1 MWLPFHRVMVGSAL
15 AMFPDLFLA
24 PRMVTFVFGLATL
37 ATLTWL
43 AHELFRDRRITNATA
58 LLGAVFMPRVV
69 LSLAPLSDV
78 PFGCVILAAM
88 AALVRWMRT
97 PTRARLVLASL
108 VFALS
113 ETIRY
118 EGWGFAA
125 SFAVVVLAHRW
136 SAPERVSRTDVALCA
151 IIVSAFPS
159 LWMGIDI
166 LHSGTPLASVDK
178 NGTPFADWLT
188 VLRKNPLT
196 EFLVINGLTMNV
208 IGLLSLAAHARRE
221 PRIRSFLFVAAIPLL
236 CVATIL
242 LFAKRAQSGPS
253 WRMIVVWSLLLLPFT
268 VEAVIRLRH
277 QLPRF
282 GRALTAVVFGG
293 LCLLSLLATHRMYQ
307 QSRWA
312 IPPITRG
319 IGRDLNAVLATYP
332 AGTRV
337 LIDSS
342 TYSYLNLLVSS
353 QRPDLFI
360 RNSAP
365 ERENDPSAIV
375 SSDRPLPLAELERRN
390 IRLLVFRT
398 PALREILDRQT
409 ALRRLTDYGEWA
421 VYEVMLTRSAES
433 ARVAG

>member
-1 MWLPFHRVMVGSAL
+1 
-15 AMFPDLFLA
+15 
-24 PRMVTFVFGLATL
+24 
-37 ATLTWL
+37 
-43 AHELFRDRRITNATA
+43 
-58 LLGAVFMPRVV
+58 
-69 LSLAPLSDV
+69 
-78 PFGCVILAAM
+78 
-88 AALVRWMRT
+88 
-97 PTRARLVLASL
+97 
-108 VFALS
+108 
-113 ETIRY
+113 
-118 EGWGFAA
+118 
-125 SFAVVVLAHRW
+125 
-136 SAPERVSRTDVALCA
+136 
-151 IIVSAFPS
+151 
-159 LWMGIDI
+159 
-166 LHSGTPLASVDK
+166 
-178 NGTPFADWLT
+178 
-188 VLRKNPLT
+188 
-196 EFLVINGLTMNV
+196 
-208 IGLLSLAAHARRE
+208 
-221 PRIRSFLFVAAIPLL
+221 
-236 CVATIL
+236 
-242 LFAKRAQSGPS
+242 
-253 WRMIVVWSLLLLPFT
+253 
-268 VEAVIRLRH
+268 
-277 QLPRF
+277 
-282 GRALTAVVFGG
+282 
-293 LCLLSLLATHRMYQ
+293 MYQ

-319 IGRDLNAVLATYP
+319 IGRDLNTVLATYP